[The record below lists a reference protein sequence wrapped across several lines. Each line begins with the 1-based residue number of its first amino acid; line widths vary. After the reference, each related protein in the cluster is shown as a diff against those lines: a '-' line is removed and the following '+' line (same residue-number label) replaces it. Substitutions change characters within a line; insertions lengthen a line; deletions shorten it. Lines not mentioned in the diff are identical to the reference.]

1 MRIPRNLGT
10 EYVERFRQV
19 FPTVADQYAPVTLVQ
34 FDERLQAGADSLIQ
48 DDGIH
53 PTAAGHRL
61 VARDVW
67 TKLRP
72 LLEEMRAETP
82 A

>member
-1 MRIPRNLGT
+1 M
-10 EYVERFRQV
+10 
-19 FPTVADQYAPVTLVQ
+19 
-34 FDERLQAGADSLIQ
+34 Q

-67 TKLRP
+67 AKLRP
-72 LLEEMRAETP
+72 LLEEMRVRKP